1 MHPTGQRQHVHATI
15 QAADDTQTRCGVVE
29 GMAIAPGPADTSHL
43 AGDNGLPLHML
54 LLLLMMLLMMMRPA
68 VNIVNVVVVAMTI
81 TTTTTSMNIAT
92 AIVGAIHR
100 HKDVVVTVVTVD
112 VLLQ

>member
-43 AGDNGLPLHML
+43 AGDNGLPLHMFL
-54 LLLLMMLLMMMRPA
+54 LLLLMMMMGMRHA
-68 VNIVNVVVVAMTI
+68 VVVANVVVAAMTI
-81 TTTTTSMNIAT
+81 NTTTTSMKIAT
-92 AIVGAIHR
+92 AIV
-100 HKDVVVTVVTVD
+100 
-112 VLLQ
+112 